1 MKDYKFYC
9 QLDYE
14 HVPYISPTSPNG
26 NLSNNGC
33 GPISMTMILENL
45 LGIDFSPEES
55 GKFAKA
61 AGAREGFGT
70 NFYILADKM
79 VEHFPLNCI
88 VTEDAEEMI
97 EFMRAGKG
105 MVVANTYGDR
115 DDYIGVFS
123 NSGHYVVVAE
133 ATGDEI
139 GVLDPMYKEGSGRFD
154 IPGRKGKVRM
164 EGNVA
169 FADYRV
175 LKMDCRER
183 PFFLFSK
190 REEK

>member
-33 GPISMTMILENL
+33 GPISCTMILENL
-45 LGIDFSPEES
+45 LGLDFPPEEG

-79 VEHFPLNCI
+79 VEHFPLDCI

-123 NSGHYVVVAE
+123 NSG
-133 ATGDEI
+133 
-139 GVLDPMYKEGSGRFD
+139 LDPMYKEGTGRFD
-154 IPGRKGKVRM
+154 IPARKGKVRL

-169 FADYRV
+169 YADYRC

-190 REEK
+190 REA